1 MRLVLLLMV
10 AAACDKSDA
19 ADRAPAAV
27 DGETVYM
34 RACAACHQADGRGT
48 EGAFP
53 PLAKVDYLARTAK
66 ETQIDAVLNGMRGPL
81 TVDGTLY
88 NAPMP
93 PNADLSDAQI
103 AAVLTYIRTSWGN
116 TLEPVRDD
124 EVARFRKH

>member
-10 AAACDKSDA
+10 AACDKSDA
-19 ADRAPAAV
+19 ADRELPVV

-34 RACAACHQADGRGT
+34 RACAACHQADGRGM

-116 TLEPVRDD
+116 TLEPVRED